1 MATTNQTRPIALT
14 IAGSDCSGGAGIQA
28 DLKTFAANGIY
39 GASALTAL
47 TAQNTL
53 GVQAVHTPPADFIEQ
68 QLQSVFSDLKVAAVK
83 TGMLANREIVDAVV
97 VQLNAH
103 PSIPVVADPVMVATS
118 GDPLLADD
126 AVEAVRTRL
135 VPRATLL
142 TPNLDEAAHL
152 LQCKP
157 ASTADEMVV
166 QARAIMQLGCN
177 AVLVKGGHFSGDEAA
192 DVLLCAD
199 GSIEWLKATRVET
212 KNTHGTG
219 CTLSAAIAAQLALGK
234 DLTSAA
240 QEAKAYLTR
249 ALIAGA
255 NQHIGGGHGPVDH
268 QV

>member
-14 IAGSDCSGGAGIQA
+14 IAGSDSSGGAGIQA
-28 DLKTFAANGIY
+28 DLKTFAANGVY

-47 TAQNTL
+47 TAQNTM
-53 GVQAVHTPPADFIEQ
+53 GVQAVHTPPADFVDQ
-68 QLQSVFSDLKVAAVK
+68 QLRSVFSDLSVAAVK

-97 VQLNAH
+97 AQLEAY

-126 AVEAVRTRL
+126 AVESVKTRL

-157 ASTADEMVV
+157 AATTDEMLV
-166 QARAIMQLGCN
+166 QAKAIMQFGCN
-177 AVLVKGGHFSGDEAA
+177 AVLVKGGHFSGNEAV

-199 GSIEWLKATRVET
+199 GSIEWLRAPRVET

-219 CTLSAAIAAQLALGK
+219 CTLSAAIAAQLARGK
-234 DLTSAA
+234 VLSIAT
-240 QEAKAYLTR
+240 QEAKNYLTR
-249 ALIAGA
+249 ALLAGA
-255 NQHIGGGHGPVDH
+255 NQRIGKGHGPVEH